1 MTRLTFD
8 PHDEWTPIWS
18 PDDSHIVYGSDAR
31 GSGDIMMKRSSGTGS
46 EEVLYANRS
55 FKVATDWSPD
65 GKTIL
70 FQQENSN
77 AGTDWDLY
85 LYSLEERKAVPFL
98 RTPFAEIGASFSPDG
113 RWILYFSNDSGKPE
127 AYVQPLSS
135 NGAKWQISTN
145 GGSRPRWSRDGKRI
159 YYVSLDGKLMAVD
172 VYATG
177 DKFFA
182 KVPRVLLQTNMKR
195 YVGSPF
201 DVSPDGRILVTVSM
215 NQGDLAPLTLV
226 QNWTAALKK

>member
-1 MTRLTFD
+1 AYEVDSNRELTQLTWFDANGKPLGVLGAPAEYAFPRFSHDGRHLALALADSKTGRTDIWIRDLARDAMTRLTFD

-18 PDDSHIVYGSDAR
+18 PDDSRIVYGSDAR

-98 RTPFAEIGASFSPDG
+98 QTPFAEIGASFSPDG
-113 RWILYFSNDSGKPE
+113 RWVLYFSNDSGKRE
-127 AYVQPLSS
+127 
-135 NGAKWQISTN
+135 T
-145 GGSRPRWSRDGKRI
+145 
-159 YYVSLDGKLMAVD
+159 
-172 VYATG
+172 
-177 DKFFA
+177 
-182 KVPRVLLQTNMKR
+182 
-195 YVGSPF
+195 
-201 DVSPDGRILVTVSM
+201 
-215 NQGDLAPLTLV
+215 
-226 QNWTAALKK
+226 